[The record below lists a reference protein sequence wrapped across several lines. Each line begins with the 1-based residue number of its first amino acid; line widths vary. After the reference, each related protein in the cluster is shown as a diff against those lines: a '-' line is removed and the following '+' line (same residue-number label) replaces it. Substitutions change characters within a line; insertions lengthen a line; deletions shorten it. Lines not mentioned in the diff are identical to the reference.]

1 MDHSANVCH
10 LSESHTSP
18 FSNPFSKDHG
28 TSVKFK
34 QISLDFS
41 DRIREHLIYGPL
53 NTCTWNSV
61 MMKLET
67 ILNKC
72 QLRLQLELT
81 RNWVVSVLCTL
92 CSCVWSA
99 YQVVLIFYRTFQH
112 LLLLQRKNI
121 YKNGKVLWVEL
132 ISRLKFKR

>member
-1 MDHSANVCH
+1 MKKQNEMDWHFSNTVWLHSIPTQNLDHWKVQSKCRTFMDHSANVCYPI
-10 LSESHTSP
+10 ESHTSP
-18 FSNPFSKDHG
+18 FSNPFSKDLG

-41 DRIREHLIYGPL
+41 DRIRDHLIYGPL
-53 NTCTWNSV
+53 KTCTWNSV

-81 RNWVVSVLCTL
+81 LNWVVSVLCTL
-92 CSCVWSA
+92 CSCV
-99 YQVVLIFYRTFQH
+99 
-112 LLLLQRKNI
+112 
-121 YKNGKVLWVEL
+121 
-132 ISRLKFKR
+132 

>member
-1 MDHSANVCH
+1 MRKQDEMDWRFSNTVWVRSIPTQNLDHWGIQSKCGTFMDHSANVCH

-92 CSCVWSA
+92 CSCV
-99 YQVVLIFYRTFQH
+99 
-112 LLLLQRKNI
+112 
-121 YKNGKVLWVEL
+121 
-132 ISRLKFKR
+132 

>member
-1 MDHSANVCH
+1 MDWHFSNTGWVHSIPTQNLDHWGIESKCGTFMDLSANVCH

-53 NTCTWNSV
+53 KTCTWNSV

-67 ILNKC
+67 ILKKC

-81 RNWVVSVLCTL
+81 LNWVVSVLCTL
-92 CSCVWSA
+92 CSSD
-99 YQVVLIFYRTFQH
+99 QH
-112 LLLLQRKNI
+112 IR
-121 YKNGKVLWVEL
+121 
-132 ISRLKFKR
+132 